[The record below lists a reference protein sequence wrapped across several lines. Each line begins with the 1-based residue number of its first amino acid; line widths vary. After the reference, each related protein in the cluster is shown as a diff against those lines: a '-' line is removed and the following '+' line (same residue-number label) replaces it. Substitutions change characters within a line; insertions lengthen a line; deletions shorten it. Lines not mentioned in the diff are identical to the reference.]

1 MKKYYLQ
8 VIMSISYVTKPFIVE
23 ANSVEIAEGCFIF
36 RDVNTNLL
44 AAYPVNRTILE
55 KIENK

>member
-8 VIMSISYVTKPFIVE
+8 VIMSISVVTKQYVVE
-23 ANSVEIAEGCFIF
+23 ANSVEITEGCFVF